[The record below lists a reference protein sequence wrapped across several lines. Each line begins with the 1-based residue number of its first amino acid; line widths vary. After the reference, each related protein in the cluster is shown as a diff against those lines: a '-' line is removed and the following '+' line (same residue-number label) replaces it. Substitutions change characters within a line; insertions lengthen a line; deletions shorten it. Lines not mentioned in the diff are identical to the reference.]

1 MTTEEAKSAATV
13 ARNRLHVIHNN
24 LPPEGPADHLRNAL
38 QILVNFETAHPAVWE
53 FSPELRAVEAL
64 LFRVLAALE
73 GKSTL

>member
-1 MTTEEAKSAATV
+1 MTTQELATL
-13 ARNRLHVIHNN
+13 ARQRLRAIHHA

-64 LFRVLAALE
+64 LFRALALLEE
-73 GKSTL
+73 GKTL